1 MPCHNYHL
9 LYKTK
14 TCITIWK
21 LETTAK
27 GNFVYVSLLRQQG
40 NSDFEFISV
49 SFSAVLV
56 GYIRYQYTISLKLYD
71 LKIESF
77 FSLMRAVSTLKK
89 TFQKRKIIH
98 SGLFLSLAI
107 TGIDLNDII
116 RYPISSL
123 KYHLTSILTVF

>member
-9 LYKTK
+9 PYNTK
-14 TCITIWK
+14 TCITMWK

-27 GNFVYVSLLRQQG
+27 GNFVFVSLFKQQG

-49 SFSAVLV
+49 SFSAVTV
-56 GYIRYQYTISLKLYD
+56 GYIRFQHTVWLKLYG

-77 FSLMRAVSTLKK
+77 FFLLIAVSTLKNLSIK
-89 TFQKRKIIH
+89 KKIH

-107 TGIDLNDII
+107 TGIDVNDII
-116 RYPISSL
+116 RYPSSSL
-123 KYHLTSILTVF
+123 KYHLTSILTVC